1 MNNKDR
7 KRQIAYEALMILGLL
22 ALLTFICR
30 LWPILLLI
38 ILGIFVAA
46 IRLLFLS
53 GNRVDP
59 VEPQPLLPAPIPAP
73 TESDL
78 RKLAQSL
85 ITSRITTLVLNEY
98 PNARWIWEAPN
109 AFELIELGEEVYILL
124 NRAGGYR
131 KAKVIIQNLQVIG
144 LQYQE
149 IPKKPDESEERTE
162 APATEQPK
170 ENYELI
176 AFEWAESHI
185 FELNARCND
194 AIGQGLT
201 EIILTADDLPMTP
214 YSTEP
219 PEEYKEFADMTE
231 ELKADY
237 AKSVDCLKLPNGKI
251 VECGSYP
258 YFSKYSI
265 VDGKVS
271 QNKVGHLHHT
281 RRTKQSRKIQYLPN
295 CPRQKAYKTFEKY
308 AEDYRGYEYNEEEKG
323 YGFYCNPNAMWDWYQ
338 IGGRWPVT
346 FLVKA
351 DCTEYSFGERSW
363 GNYSKKYPAPEGYMW
378 VSAARKKDICWDIMR
393 SWYIAQDTERYN
405 KLKEAFQS
413 GNLPDG
419 YYGEI
424 RANGIFCYGECAYA
438 NGETLDE
445 YLARVGTPKS
455 WKFPI
460 GVSDIVDADE
470 WLSKNDISIGK
481 ESGIWHDQIDT
492 YIDDLDGEDVLVS
505 VDYHI

>member
-1 MNNKDR
+1 MSDRMVSCVRLFAFRKDISMNNKDR
-7 KRQIAYEALMILGLL
+7 KRQIAYEVLMILGSL

-78 RKLAQSL
+78 RKLAHSL
-85 ITSRITTLVLNEY
+85 ITNRVTTLVLNEY

-149 IPKKPDESEERTE
+149 ITKKPDESEERTE

-201 EIILTADDLPMTP
+201 EIILTADDLPTRE
-214 YSTEP
+214 SWENVCL
-219 PEEYKEFADMTE
+219 
-231 ELKADY
+231 ELQRAGLED
-237 AKSVDCLKLPNGKI
+237 
-251 VECGSYP
+251 VECIAEG
-258 YFSKYSI
+258 I
-265 VDGKVS
+265 
-271 QNKVGHLHHT
+271 
-281 RRTKQSRKIQYLPN
+281 KI
-295 CPRQKAYKTFEKY
+295 
-308 AEDYRGYEYNEEEKG
+308 
-323 YGFYCNPNAMWDWYQ
+323 
-338 IGGRWPVT
+338 
-346 FLVKA
+346 
-351 DCTEYSFGERSW
+351 
-363 GNYSKKYPAPEGYMW
+363 
-378 VSAARKKDICWDIMR
+378 
-393 SWYIAQDTERYN
+393 
-405 KLKEAFQS
+405 
-413 GNLPDG
+413 NL
-419 YYGEI
+419 
-424 RANGIFCYGECAYA
+424 
-438 NGETLDE
+438 
-445 YLARVGTPKS
+445 S
-455 WKFPI
+455 
-460 GVSDIVDADE
+460 
-470 WLSKNDISIGK
+470 
-481 ESGIWHDQIDT
+481 H
-492 YIDDLDGEDVLVS
+492 
-505 VDYHI
+505 

>member
-1 MNNKDR
+1 MIRRFAIAIVFVLLFFITLFGFWDVYLFLPCLLFAGFFIVNALRLFYTCIRGDYISVSGTCVQVETTAIR
-7 KRQIAYEALMILGLL
+7 KRVKSLTLEYEEEEPRLLTVSICERMKRLSVGDEVLMILVSL

-53 GNRVDP
+53 GNRVDQ

-78 RKLAQSL
+78 RKLAHSL

-124 NRAGGYR
+124 NRDGGYR

-201 EIILTADDLPMTP
+201 EIILTADDLPARE
-214 YSTEP
+214 SWENVCL
-219 PEEYKEFADMTE
+219 
-231 ELKADY
+231 ELQRTGLEDAVCI
-237 AKSVDCLKLPNGKI
+237 AEGIKI
-251 VECGSYP
+251 
-258 YFSKYSI
+258 
-265 VDGKVS
+265 
-271 QNKVGHLHHT
+271 
-281 RRTKQSRKIQYLPN
+281 
-295 CPRQKAYKTFEKY
+295 
-308 AEDYRGYEYNEEEKG
+308 
-323 YGFYCNPNAMWDWYQ
+323 
-338 IGGRWPVT
+338 
-346 FLVKA
+346 
-351 DCTEYSFGERSW
+351 
-363 GNYSKKYPAPEGYMW
+363 
-378 VSAARKKDICWDIMR
+378 
-393 SWYIAQDTERYN
+393 
-405 KLKEAFQS
+405 
-413 GNLPDG
+413 NL
-419 YYGEI
+419 
-424 RANGIFCYGECAYA
+424 
-438 NGETLDE
+438 
-445 YLARVGTPKS
+445 S
-455 WKFPI
+455 
-460 GVSDIVDADE
+460 
-470 WLSKNDISIGK
+470 
-481 ESGIWHDQIDT
+481 H
-492 YIDDLDGEDVLVS
+492 
-505 VDYHI
+505 

>member
-1 MNNKDR
+1 MSDRMVSCVRLFAFRKDISMNNKDR
-7 KRQIAYEALMILGLL
+7 KRQIAYEVLMILVSL

-53 GNRVDP
+53 GNRVDQ

-78 RKLAQSL
+78 RKLAHSL

-149 IPKKPDESEERTE
+149 ISKKPDESEERTE

-194 AIGQGLT
+194 AIGQGSTIVQPGVLVGLNSLLEQSGSIT
-201 EIILTADDLPMTP
+201 LPTGEVIQRHPDAVVVVTTNTSYEGCRGMNQSVLDRMSLVRDVELPSPEVMAQRAMSVTGATDEYEVSKMVQVVNDLAEYCRKNSITDGSYGMRSLIDWIISSEITGDVYESALYTIISKATADELDREALI
-214 YSTEP
+214 STVLEP
-219 PEEYKEFADMTE
+219 IFAPKRH
-231 ELKADY
+231 KA
-237 AKSVDCLKLPNGKI
+237 
-251 VECGSYP
+251 
-258 YFSKYSI
+258 
-265 VDGKVS
+265 
-271 QNKVGHLHHT
+271 
-281 RRTKQSRKIQYLPN
+281 
-295 CPRQKAYKTFEKY
+295 
-308 AEDYRGYEYNEEEKG
+308 
-323 YGFYCNPNAMWDWYQ
+323 
-338 IGGRWPVT
+338 
-346 FLVKA
+346 
-351 DCTEYSFGERSW
+351 
-363 GNYSKKYPAPEGYMW
+363 
-378 VSAARKKDICWDIMR
+378 SA
-393 SWYIAQDTERYN
+393 
-405 KLKEAFQS
+405 
-413 GNLPDG
+413 
-419 YYGEI
+419 
-424 RANGIFCYGECAYA
+424 
-438 NGETLDE
+438 
-445 YLARVGTPKS
+445 
-455 WKFPI
+455 
-460 GVSDIVDADE
+460 
-470 WLSKNDISIGK
+470 
-481 ESGIWHDQIDT
+481 
-492 YIDDLDGEDVLVS
+492 
-505 VDYHI
+505 